1 MIKHLYHGDTRDN
14 KGQQKRSKKAWFL
27 SNSTLKLSFILTD
40 DDDPYCTRG
49 LSVTSLLTK
58 QKQSTITQKSTEP
71 REEG

>member
-1 MIKHLYHGDTRDN
+1 MIKHLYQDNTRDN
-14 KGQQKRSKKAWFL
+14 KRQQKSSNKVWFL

-40 DDDPYCTRG
+40 DDNAYCTRG

-58 QKQSTITQKSTEP
+58 QKQSTTAQKSTEP

>member
-1 MIKHLYHGDTRDN
+1 MIF
-14 KGQQKRSKKAWFL
+14 GQL
-27 SNSTLKLSFILTD
+27 NLKLSFILTD